1 MAQRRPS
8 AGHEH
13 DMAKPSFAAA
23 KQTCARCRS
32 ARMARTRPSRVKVLR
47 VGSEDTYLTV
57 EEAGI
62 VEMGALDM
70 HEKFLAR
77 LTISSLNLLRKV
89 AEEEG
94 CSIEELNAGKVVD
107 WFAADK
113 KKRDDDPDSATLH
126 W

>member
-1 MAQRRPS
+1 MSRARP
-8 AGHEH
+8 
-13 DMAKPSFAAA
+13 
-23 KQTCARCRS
+23 
-32 ARMARTRPSRVKVLR
+32 TRFKVAR

-113 KKRDDDPDSATLH
+113 EKRNDDPNSATLN